1 MTFKIPKVNW
11 PKMEW
16 PKVNWSKINWS
27 SIYKISV
34 IEVLVLF
41 TILFF
46 TYTMPLTVNKFSRS
60 FFGKLLILL
69 SIGFVTHYK
78 VIYGIVLAVLFIV
91 ISEIGYMES
100 FSVKETADQKTAD
113 QTAADQKA
121 ADQKTAADQK
131 AADKKAADKKAAADK
146 KKKKTADQ
154 KEGMKGKDGMEGKK
168 SKNPKEQDS
177 KVAFIKA
184 HCGAKRV
191 NFDLQTIQQD
201 YTGLMFSEGVCDP
214 CDPGCHFSIDD
225 TSNSL
230 YNYEKNVHPVDKRQ

>member
-1 MTFKIPKVNW
+1 MTFKMPKVNW

-16 PKVNWSKINWS
+16 PKIDWR
-27 SIYKISV
+27 SIYKISL

-100 FSVKETADQKTAD
+100 FSVKD
-113 QTAADQKA
+113 AADQK
-121 ADQKTAADQK
+121 AADQK
-131 AADKKAADKKAAADK
+131 AADKKAAADQ
-146 KKKKTADQ
+146 KKKTADQ

-168 SKNPKEQDS
+168 SKNPKVQDS

-214 CDPGCHFSIDD
+214 CDPGCQFSIDD

>member
-1 MTFKIPKVNW
+1 
-11 PKMEW
+11 
-16 PKVNWSKINWS
+16 
-27 SIYKISV
+27 
-34 IEVLVLF
+34 
-41 TILFF
+41 
-46 TYTMPLTVNKFSRS
+46 MPLTVNKFSRS

-69 SIGFVTHYK
+69 SIGLVTHYK

-100 FSVKETADQKTAD
+100 FSVKENEDQKKADQK
-113 QTAADQKA
+113 AADQKA
-121 ADQKTAADQK
+121 ADQKAADQ
-131 AADKKAADKKAAADK
+131 
-146 KKKKTADQ
+146 KKKTADQ

-214 CDPGCHFSIDD
+214 CDPGCQFSIDD

>member
-16 PKVNWSKINWS
+16 PKVNWSKIDWS

-100 FSVKETADQKTAD
+100 FSVKEEADQKTAD
-113 QTAADQKA
+113 KQEAADKKEA
-121 ADQKTAADQK
+121 AAKNK
-131 AADKKAADKKAAADK
+131 AADKKAA
-146 KKKKTADQ
+146 ADQ

-168 SKNPKEQDS
+168 SKTPKVQDS

-214 CDPGCHFSIDD
+214 CDPGCQFSIDD

-230 YNYEKNVHPVDKRQ
+230 YNYDKNVQPVDKHQ